1 MSRWV
6 LLVMAFGAL
15 IHGTGRAVFAQA
27 ADAALPGA
35 APLEVTLAYSADRT
49 NGVAGGCGCF
59 WLSGGRAEANSS
71 LTRGIGI
78 VSQIAGE
85 HASKIGSTLN
95 SLSFVSYLFGPRYSF
110 RNHSRLLPFVQF
122 LAGGVHGFDGS
133 FPGPGVLI
141 QNPDAFAFAAGG
153 GLNLSLSPHFAMRAV
168 QADYFQSRL
177 PNDGSNVEDHLQLS
191 AGIVLR
197 FPSARPRLLGRNRG
211 GPMLP

>member
-1 MSRWV
+1 MSRRV
-6 LLVMAFGAL
+6 LLVMVIGAL
-15 IHGTGRAVFAQA
+15 IYGTGRAACAQA
-27 ADAALPGA
+27 APSALPGA

-59 WLSGGRAEANSS
+59 WLSGGRAEANAS
-71 LTRGIGI
+71 LAYGISI

-85 HASKIGSTLN
+85 HASKIGSTLD

-122 LAGGVHGFDGS
+122 LVGGVHGFDGL

-141 QNPDAFAFAAGG
+141 PNPDAFAFAAGG
-153 GLNLSLSPHFAMRAV
+153 GLNLNLTPHFAMRVA
-168 QADYFQSRL
+168 QADYFQSQL
-177 PNDGSNVEDHLQLS
+177 PNDASNVENHLQLS

-197 FPSARPRLLGRNRG
+197 FPSAKPR
-211 GPMLP
+211 